1 MERFGQ
7 LDRFY
12 SGERK
17 KQSPPR
23 QSLDFAHIGGQEL
36 SNPAGPALQIVRH
49 YDWHAVPALASFELI
64 RDQGWHPVHIHP
76 RLSERVDLNK
86 AVFVDVETTGLSL
99 GAGNVA
105 FLIAA
110 AHADREGLCV
120 RQFLMRDFSEEP
132 AQQFAL
138 AQTLQPFDLIVTYNG
153 GTFDLPVLRTRAVI
167 NRVDAPWLEHPHL
180 DLLHPVRAVWRNV
193 WPDCRLGTAEAR
205 LLGVIRDV
213 DCESWEV
220 PMRYRQ
226 FLTEQSEAPL
236 VEVLEHNAQDV
247 LSLAGL
253 TAVVQQLFA
262 PERGGFGLAQEEM
275 FGLAR
280 ALAARGRHE
289 HSIQLLS
296 QARAMGRLGQG
307 YACAMRMLVRLL
319 KRAGRWQEAP
329 PIWREFAVSDDPLDC
344 VWSFIEEAKLSEH
357 RLKDFARALES
368 VEQAEHALVGTA
380 QTIDKQQLMLSFA
393 HRRRRLHLRQKAR

>member
-1 MERFGQ
+1 MSQFEQ

-12 SGERK
+12 RSGAKPPHQGRRSLNFAHMGGGERTT
-17 KQSPPR
+17 
-23 QSLDFAHIGGQEL
+23 
-36 SNPAGPALQIVRH
+36 PAGPALEIVRH
-49 YDWHAVPALASFELI
+49 YDWDAVPARSSFEAI
-64 RDQGWHPVHIHP
+64 RDTGWIPAHISP
-76 RLSERVDLNK
+76 RLLGGVDLNK

-110 AHADREGLCV
+110 AHADRDGFTL
-120 RQFLMRDFSEEP
+120 RQFLMRDFSEEA
-132 AQQFAL
+132 AQQMAV
-138 AQTLQPFDLIVTYNG
+138 AETMEHFDLMVTYNG
-153 GTFDLPVLRTRAVI
+153 ATFDLPVLRTRAVI
-167 NRVDAPWLEHPHL
+167 NRIEAPWLERPHL

-220 PMRYRQ
+220 PLRYRQ
-226 FLTEQSEAPL
+226 FLNEQSEEPL

-262 PERGGFGLAQEEM
+262 PDRGHFGLTQEEM

-280 ALAARGRHE
+280 ALANRGRHE
-289 HSIQLLS
+289 QSIQLLLD
-296 QARAMGRLGQG
+296 ARAMGKLTERYPL
-307 YACAMRMLVRLL
+307 AMRMLVRLL
-319 KRAGRWQEAP
+319 KRSRRWHEASEV
-329 PIWREFAVSDDPLDC
+329 WREFSDADDAHDRL
-344 VWSFIEEAKLSEH
+344 WAFIEEAKQFEH
-357 RLKDFARALES
+357 RVKDFARALQF
-368 VEQAEHALVGTA
+368 VDRAEQTLCMIPQALDRERLTKSL
-380 QTIDKQQLMLSFA
+380 T
-393 HRRRRLHLRQKAR
+393 HRRQRLNLRQKAR